1 MILRTAHEDAKK
13 AHRRE
18 RAKIFYD
25 ILSSIIEQERTD
37 VAKITR
43 VQNTVNLPSDRL
55 RLHLKEM
62 DSLGLVEY
70 GDGLAS
76 TEKGR
81 AFVSEYKKVVS
92 VLQQFGLH

>member
-1 MILRTAHEDAKK
+1 MRTGQEDAKK
-13 AHRRE
+13 VRRRE
-18 RAKIFYD
+18 RARIFYD
-25 ILSSIIEQERTD
+25 ILRSMIEQETTD

>member
-1 MILRTAHEDAKK
+1 LRTGQEDAKK
-13 AHRRE
+13 VRRRE
-18 RAKIFYD
+18 RARIFYD
-25 ILSSIIEQERTD
+25 ILRSMIEQETTD